1 MGFCGLLMLLS
12 NKTIC
17 GMWPAKKHGN
27 WSCTGGPAF
36 ALSAAD
42 SRGWLSAPLAE
53 SLRPDHLRQHV
64 HNMHAWLPV
73 SRLKNSYWCYCIIY
87 SGNQL
92 YIANFIYSGSFFHH
106 FTPAAPVSGCPKL
119 SKDLL
124 YQVHGCPVTG
134 RWGGSTLQKDTT
146 DFRRIWFCRLL
157 WYRKTKHVQ

>member
-1 MGFCGLLMLLS
+1 MLLS
-12 NKTIC
+12 NKSIW

-27 WSCTGGPAF
+27 WSRTGGPAF

-73 SRLKNSYWCYCIIY
+73 SHLDLVGLKNSYWCYCIIY

-92 YIANFIYSGSFFHH
+92 QKSPISSRSGSTFFIIS
-106 FTPAAPVSGCPKL
+106 PQQPQWNWVPQAVQRLALPGPWVSGYWPLGGLHSPKRYHGF
-119 SKDLL
+119 SK
-124 YQVHGCPVTG
+124 
-134 RWGGSTLQKDTT
+134 
-146 DFRRIWFCRLL
+146 RIWFCRLL
-157 WYRKTKHVQ
+157 